1 MTIDLLQAIQ
11 HADSAFPSGG
21 FAFSQGLESLA
32 SAPERPR
39 GAEIARFIRAQL
51 ALRWKTADRVALVH
65 AHRAAADLQAVAVV
79 DHDVEASTIVELL
92 RAGSRRNGL
101 ALLTAHVR
109 LGTPRAA
116 EYQAMVHGGAALG
129 HLAVVQGMLWQGIGI
144 AERTAV
150 AMSGYGL
157 VNSMATAAIRL
168 GLVGTIEAQ
177 RWVTSLLP
185 VIAEAVEAVV
195 ADDEPMCSYAPF
207 AEIAVM
213 RHERQPT
220 RLFFN

>member
-1 MTIDLLQAIQ
+1 MTIDLLQAMQ

-32 SAPERPR
+32 STPEKPR
-39 GAEIARFIRAQL
+39 AAEIASFIRAQL

-65 AHRAAADLQAVAVV
+65 AHRAPEDLQAVAVV
-79 DHDVEASTIVELL
+79 DHDVEASTMAELL

-109 LGTPRAA
+109 LGTPRAT
-116 EYQAMVHGGAALG
+116 EYQAMVRSGAALG
-129 HLAVVQGMLWQGIGI
+129 HLAVVQGMLWQGIGVT
-144 AERTAV
+144 ERTAV
-150 AMSGYGL
+150 AISGYGL

-168 GLVGTIEAQ
+168 GLVGAIEAQ
-177 RWVTSLLP
+177 RWVTSCLP
-185 VIAEAVEAVV
+185 VIAEAAQDVV
-195 ADDEPMCSYAPF
+195 ADGEPMCSYAPF

>member
-1 MTIDLLQAIQ
+1 MTLDLLQAIQ
-11 HADSAFPSGG
+11 HADSSFPSGG

-32 SAPERPR
+32 SAPERLR
-39 GAEIARFIRAQL
+39 AAEVAGFIRTQL

-65 AHRAAADLQAVAVV
+65 AHHAAADLQAVALV
-79 DHDVEASTIVELL
+79 DRDVEVSTVVELL
-92 RAGSRRNGL
+92 RTGSRKNGL

-109 LGTPRAA
+109 LRTPRAV
-116 EYQAMVHGGAALG
+116 EYQAMVQCGAALG
-129 HLAVVQGMLWQGIGI
+129 HLAVVQGMLWQGLGI
-144 AERTAV
+144 DKRTAI

-168 GLVGTIEAQ
+168 GLVGAIEAQ

-185 VIAEAVEAVV
+185 VIADAVEDVV
-195 ADDEPMCSYAPF
+195 ADNEPMCSYAPF